1 MFSSLLHRDC
11 AGEILSFQNN
21 FVTLRSFERE
31 VTPSRQKKKRVSLFC
46 ARLFVTLP
54 TMKKIQTKDIWLL
67 VAQVLLLS
75 LIVLSPGLINYF
87 TTHNLSLLWGA
98 LSVSVYWLLPMVVVY
113 FVNFYLLVPKVCF
126 RRKVWLFVVLN
137 ILLVLACNFR
147 FLTTD
152 VTSMPEVYRTGFSS
166 FVSIAF
172 LINFM
177 AIGIALSIR
186 YLMRQQERKQKEV
199 EAELAW
205 LKNQINP
212 HFLFN
217 TLNNIS
223 SLTQIDADEAQDAV
237 MQLSDLLRYAMYET
251 NKPKVPIG
259 GEVEFMRNYIE
270 LMKLRCNE
278 MTTVSSTFN
287 VQCPTL
293 EVAPLLFISLIE
305 NAFKHGTNSNAPAT
319 IDISLT
325 QEGNTLVFCCDN
337 TNNPKPTK
345 DRSGSGIG
353 LENTRRRLNLLYG
366 GRYEWEQS
374 ITPNNIY
381 HVKITIQL

>member
-1 MFSSLLHRDC
+1 
-11 AGEILSFQNN
+11 
-21 FVTLRSFERE
+21 
-31 VTPSRQKKKRVSLFC
+31 
-46 ARLFVTLP
+46 
-54 TMKKIQTKDIWLL
+54 MKKIQLKDVWLF

-75 LIVLSPGLINYF
+75 LTLLSPGLISYV
-87 TTHNLSLLWGA
+87 TSHNPQLAWESLT
-98 LSVSVYWLLPMVVVY
+98 VSAYWLAPAIVVY
-113 FVNFYLLVPKVCF
+113 LLNFYLCVPLLWF
-126 RRKVWLFVVLN
+126 RHRRWQFVVTDTILIVFSN
-137 ILLVLACNFR
+137 SHMLFKDFQTLPEGTLAGYSSFLIFSLLVNL
-147 FLTTD
+147 
-152 VTSMPEVYRTGFSS
+152 
-166 FVSIAF
+166 
-172 LINFM
+172 M
-177 AIGIALSIR
+177 AIGIAISIR
-186 YLMRQQERKQKEV
+186 YVMRQGEKKQKEV

-223 SLTQIDADEAQDAV
+223 SLTQIDADKAQDTL

-251 NKPKVPIG
+251 NKPKVPLE

-278 MTTVSSTFN
+278 MTRVNSQFTIQNS
-287 VQCPTL
+287 QL

-305 NAFKHGTNSNAPAT
+305 NAFKHGMNSNAPAT

-325 QEGNTLVFCCDN
+325 QQDSTLVFNCDN

-353 LENTRRRLNLLYG
+353 LENTRRRMNLLYQ
-366 GRYEWEQS
+366 GRYQWEQT
-374 ITPNNIY
+374 ITPDNIY
-381 HVKITIQL
+381 HVKITLQL

>member
-1 MFSSLLHRDC
+1 
-11 AGEILSFQNN
+11 
-21 FVTLRSFERE
+21 
-31 VTPSRQKKKRVSLFC
+31 
-46 ARLFVTLP
+46 
-54 TMKKIQTKDIWLL
+54 MKKIQTKDVWLF

-75 LIVLSPGLINYF
+75 LVLLSPGLISYV
-87 TTHNLSLLWGA
+87 TSHDSRLVWESLT
-98 LSVSVYWLLPMVVVY
+98 VSAYWLAPAIVVY
-113 FVNFYLLVPKVCF
+113 LLNFYLCVPLLWF
-126 RRKVWLFVVLN
+126 RHRRWQFVVAN
-137 ILLVLACNFR
+137 IILVLASNAHVIFKD
-147 FLTTD
+147 FKSL
-152 VTSMPEVYRTGFSS
+152 PENILAGYSS
-166 FVSIAF
+166 FLIFALLVNLMAVFIA
-172 LINFM
+172 I
-177 AIGIALSIR
+177 SIR
-186 YLMRQQERKQKEV
+186 YVIRQGEKKQKEA

-223 SLTQIDADEAQDAV
+223 SLTQIDADKAQDTV

-251 NKPKVPIG
+251 NKPKVALE

-278 MTTVSSTFN
+278 MTTVSEEIAIEDGKA
-287 VQCPTL
+287 

-305 NAFKHGTNSNAPAT
+305 NAFKHGMNSNAPAT

-325 QEGNTLVFCCDN
+325 QQGDTLVFTSDN

-353 LENTRRRLNLLYG
+353 LENTHRRLDLLYS
-366 GRYEWEQS
+366 GRYQWEQA
-374 ITPNNIY
+374 ITPDNIY

>member
-1 MFSSLLHRDC
+1 
-11 AGEILSFQNN
+11 
-21 FVTLRSFERE
+21 
-31 VTPSRQKKKRVSLFC
+31 
-46 ARLFVTLP
+46 
-54 TMKKIQTKDIWLL
+54 MKKIQIKDIWLF

-75 LIVLSPGLINYF
+75 LVLLSPGLISF
-87 TTHNLSLLWGA
+87 VTTHDIQVVWGSLM
-98 LSVSVYWLLPMVVVY
+98 VSAFWLAPAIVVY
-113 FVNFYLLVPKVCF
+113 LLNFYLGVPMLWF
-126 RRKVWLFVVLN
+126 RHRYWLFGIANFVLILVCNAHLLFKN
-137 ILLVLACNFR
+137 ISSLPDIYRAGYSSFQIIALLVNL
-147 FLTTD
+147 
-152 VTSMPEVYRTGFSS
+152 
-166 FVSIAF
+166 
-172 LINFM
+172 M

-186 YLMRQQERKQKEV
+186 YVMRQSEKKHKEV

-223 SLTQIDADEAQDAV
+223 SLTQIDADKAQDTV

-251 NKPKVPIG
+251 NKPEVPLE

-278 MTTVSSTFN
+278 MTTVSEEIAVEN
-287 VQCPTL
+287 GKI

-305 NAFKHGTNSNAPAT
+305 NAFKHGMNSNVPAT

-325 QEGNTLVFCCDN
+325 QKDDTLIFTCDN

-353 LENTRRRLNLLYG
+353 LENTRRRLNLLYS
-366 GRYEWEQS
+366 GRYQWEQA
-374 ITPNNIY
+374 ITPENIY

>member
-1 MFSSLLHRDC
+1 
-11 AGEILSFQNN
+11 
-21 FVTLRSFERE
+21 
-31 VTPSRQKKKRVSLFC
+31 
-46 ARLFVTLP
+46 
-54 TMKKIQTKDIWLL
+54 MKKIQTKDIWLL

-75 LIVLSPGLINYF
+75 LIILSPGLINYL
-87 TTHNLSLLWGA
+87 TTHNLTLLWGA
-98 LSVSVYWLLPMVVVY
+98 LSVSAYWLLPMVIVY

-137 ILLVLACNFR
+137 ILLVLVCNFR

-152 VTSMPEVYRTGFSS
+152 VTTMPEVYRTGFSS

-278 MTTVSSTFN
+278 MTTINYQLSIVN
-287 VQCPTL
+287 AQL

-305 NAFKHGTNSNAPAT
+305 NAFKHGMNSNAPAT

-353 LENTRRRLNLLYG
+353 LENTRRRLDLLYQ
-366 GRYEWEQS
+366 GRYQWEQA
-374 ITPNNIY
+374 ITPENIY

>member
-1 MFSSLLHRDC
+1 
-11 AGEILSFQNN
+11 
-21 FVTLRSFERE
+21 
-31 VTPSRQKKKRVSLFC
+31 
-46 ARLFVTLP
+46 
-54 TMKKIQTKDIWLL
+54 MKKIQIKDVWLF

-75 LIVLSPGLINYF
+75 LILLSPGLISYV
-87 TTHNLSLLWGA
+87 TTHDAQLVWDSLL
-98 LSVSVYWLLPMVVVY
+98 VSAYWLAPAVAVY
-113 FVNFYLLVPKVCF
+113 LLNFYLCVPQLWF
-126 RRKVWLFVVLN
+126 RHRRWQFVVAN
-137 ILLVLACNFR
+137 IILIIVSNSHILFRDFSALPEGTLAGYSSFLIFALLVNL
-147 FLTTD
+147 
-152 VTSMPEVYRTGFSS
+152 
-166 FVSIAF
+166 
-172 LINFM
+172 M
-177 AIGIALSIR
+177 AVFIALSIR
-186 YLMRQQERKQKEV
+186 YVMRQGEKKQKEV

-237 MQLSDLLRYAMYET
+237 MTLSDLLRYAIYET
-251 NKPKVPIG
+251 NKPKVPLN

-278 MTTVSSTFN
+278 MTTVNFQFSIVNS
-287 VQCPTL
+287 QL

-305 NAFKHGTNSNAPAT
+305 NAFKHGANSNAPAT

-325 QEGNTLVFCCDN
+325 QQDGTLVFTCDN

-353 LENTRRRLNLLYG
+353 LENTRRRLELLYQ
-366 GRYEWEQS
+366 GRYQWEQT
-374 ITPNNIY
+374 ITTENIY
-381 HVKITIQL
+381 QVRITLQL